1 VIICFSLYF
10 KNKEAKYNFPYF
22 IIFFLIFVLLGTF
35 IDLNQDIHIIIKK
48 ISNTLFLLG
57 LFFIGS
63 QFKLNTLK
71 ELSIQ
76 PIIFAVTLWLIIIIT
91 TILVFYV

>member
-1 VIICFSLYF
+1 MC
-10 KNKEAKYNFPYF
+10 
-22 IIFFLIFVLLGTF
+22 VLLGTF
-35 IDLNQDIHIIIKK
+35 IDLNQNIQMIIKK

-63 QFKLNTLK
+63 QFKLNTLRK
-71 ELSIQ
+71 LSIQ